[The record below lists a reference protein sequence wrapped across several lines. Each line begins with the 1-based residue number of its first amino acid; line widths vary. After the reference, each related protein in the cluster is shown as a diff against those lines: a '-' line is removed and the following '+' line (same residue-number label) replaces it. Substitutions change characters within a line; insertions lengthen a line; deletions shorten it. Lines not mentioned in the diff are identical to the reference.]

1 MPDNIAPAM
10 AKKYARALLRQ
21 QNRARAAALSADPQ
35 PYEALWSKATA
46 TTSAWFALSNVT
58 GDTTSVDYFVT
69 GAQGTRIAGSGVTLA
84 PHATSTISLEPLIS
98 QLPEA
103 ERQAGGLEI
112 DPHAPS
118 GATLIAG
125 ALQDP
130 ASDTSLSLQFLR
142 RGRAFGP
149 PGLGRLAVVGLPVGA
164 PPADFGLPQDVTFA
178 PEVSL
183 RNTTGAPLP
192 VAVRLEITA
201 GTSNPAPLCKFEL
214 PVTLAPR
221 QERDVALGPSLAT
234 EKCAASGM
242 INLVASFRGHRGDL
256 EMEAHSTDSS
266 GVYTVDAELHALD
279 NIFKPATG
287 LERWTNAGGQT
298 TLITLWNPSSQAQ
311 QLRLEFTGGAGLTM
325 RVVHSN
331 RICDQCYFL
340 PLALPAQGS
349 VTLSTAEL
357 RGSAPPD
364 QFGRSFPAAPSGSL
378 KIVTQATPLPDATG
392 IVDLRKSGPQQ
403 VGIAIGA
410 FVISPTS
417 FATPAGVPAARPAV
431 LRPGSRPA
439 GAERAHHAAKLVRAR
454 LQMEAIGVCQVSPE
468 LVGGGPCG
476 WDDDADVWAND
487 EYVAVNGTVQTG
499 MEATEE
505 PNEDDYED
513 LPNPTFNSSDTSIA
527 TVDSSGVVTGVAAG
541 SVTIYASDF
550 VPVWNPSECECPDG
564 LLGANTTLAVTACGD
579 PTDLDPYGRVQDR
592 GELIE
597 EYAPGTVYGSGVMD
611 DSACLPVGDK
621 TCDENSPVLT
631 PTCDN
636 FTESAS
642 GEYFSFNELNI
653 GAGNDSDWA
662 LIQEPLL
669 VPPTAGWGLEYWR
682 YLWGQPMTV
691 SSGYRRPEHN
701 LDVGGV
707 AESRHMFGDAADIA
721 STEATWQDLVNLT
734 GPTGANASYTEPV
747 QYSTYGHVHADWR
760 AVDDPPQFV
769 Q

>member
-1 MPDNIAPAM
+1 MCTFTAAAQRYVPPRPSRSFTLYGGPWRTDGQFDSIVHIKVGASGHVLSIVPTLYLADGTAVALPAVVVPPMGNADLDIGKALAAQPAGGGWLWGSIGLSYRAPIAYVKATLEIADGGSSGLAEAFSPAPSPRRKPLPLGPMPDNIAPAM

-340 PLALPAQGS
+340 PLALPANGS

-357 RGSAPPD
+357 RASAPPD
-364 QFGRSFPAAPSGSL
+364 RFGRSFPAAPRGSL
-378 KIVTQATPLPDATG
+378 K
-392 IVDLRKSGPQQ
+392 
-403 VGIAIGA
+403 
-410 FVISPTS
+410 
-417 FATPAGVPAARPAV
+417 
-431 LRPGSRPA
+431 
-439 GAERAHHAAKLVRAR
+439 
-454 LQMEAIGVCQVSPE
+454 
-468 LVGGGPCG
+468 
-476 WDDDADVWAND
+476 
-487 EYVAVNGTVQTG
+487 
-499 MEATEE
+499 
-505 PNEDDYED
+505 
-513 LPNPTFNSSDTSIA
+513 
-527 TVDSSGVVTGVAAG
+527 
-541 SVTIYASDF
+541 
-550 VPVWNPSECECPDG
+550 
-564 LLGANTTLAVTACGD
+564 
-579 PTDLDPYGRVQDR
+579 
-592 GELIE
+592 
-597 EYAPGTVYGSGVMD
+597 
-611 DSACLPVGDK
+611 
-621 TCDENSPVLT
+621 
-631 PTCDN
+631 
-636 FTESAS
+636 
-642 GEYFSFNELNI
+642 
-653 GAGNDSDWA
+653 
-662 LIQEPLL
+662 
-669 VPPTAGWGLEYWR
+669 
-682 YLWGQPMTV
+682 
-691 SSGYRRPEHN
+691 
-701 LDVGGV
+701 
-707 AESRHMFGDAADIA
+707 
-721 STEATWQDLVNLT
+721 
-734 GPTGANASYTEPV
+734 
-747 QYSTYGHVHADWR
+747 
-760 AVDDPPQFV
+760 
-769 Q
+769 